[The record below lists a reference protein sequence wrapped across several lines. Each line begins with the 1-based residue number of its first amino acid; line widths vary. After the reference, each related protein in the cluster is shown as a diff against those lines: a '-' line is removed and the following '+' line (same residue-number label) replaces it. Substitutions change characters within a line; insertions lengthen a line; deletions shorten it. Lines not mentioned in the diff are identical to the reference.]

1 MASEN
6 MEVAALGRPFTV
18 GMLYDARKDKLIP
31 GLTLQDDATLQ
42 NKIHES
48 SQQGSTFQITSSDS
62 IQEKTSLLDV
72 EASLKA
78 SFLGGLIEVGGSAKY
93 LNDQKKFKNQSRV
106 TLQYKAT
113 THFKQLSLST
123 PEARKTH
130 QIDDAVK
137 SVATHVVTAI
147 LYGANAFFVFD
158 SQKLQADSV
167 QEIQGSM
174 EAVIRKIPALDIQGK
189 VDIKLSDKE
198 KELTDKFSC
207 TFHGDFILDSNPATF
222 QDAVKTYQELPK
234 LLGAQKENS
243 VPLKVWLMPLKKL
256 DSTAADIVKQIE
268 VAVVSKVQEALDGVN
283 ELKMRCNESLEDSL
297 VECFPQIQKKLSR
310 FQRNCD
316 DYRSSIK
323 EAIAKKLPSIRA
335 GEEDECSLEK
345 LFEHRDTSP
354 FSDENLNNWLLDK
367 ERQINIIKSCLDGID
382 RTNII
387 ANESQFDRVIFTP
400 GVEDI
405 LCFVFTSLESADSY
419 LDKMVNYLHQHDS
432 KQAVDVD
439 PPSKDRWYKSD
450 EVISRMKEK
459 AKLFHALY
467 KELKNSSRVR
477 LVVTT
482 KSDEKN
488 RGASLYHYSKGK
500 LITADF
506 TKPDVPPVEKI
517 SDKSSLMWYACD
529 LTMDTNTVNYD
540 LTLSDGNKKA
550 THGTRQSYPD
560 HPKRFRDF
568 PQVLCNESLTGRHY
582 WEVEWEDGY
591 NEDVAVGVAY
601 KEIPRTGEGS
611 LLGRNDM
618 SWCFGLYTV
627 KPELFRS
634 HKNNC
639 KHLPFPPTGCKRL
652 GVYLD
657 WPAGTLSF
665 YQVSSNTLSHLY
677 TYHTT
682 FTQPVYPGCFIKIPV
697 TDRTFHQMSVDMMIC
712 SLKST

>member
-682 FTQPVYPGCFIKIPV
+682 FTQPVYPAFCWQKTQI
-697 TDRTFHQMSVDMMIC
+697 
-712 SLKST
+712 L

>member
-682 FTQPVYPGCFIKIPV
+682 FTQPVYPGCFIKSQRSSAYLCPIN
-697 TDRTFHQMSVDMMIC
+697 
-712 SLKST
+712 

>member
-682 FTQPVYPGCFIKIPV
+682 FTQLFLLFLIGDGGSSISF
-697 TDRTFHQMSVDMMIC
+697 F
-712 SLKST
+712 

>member
-6 MEVAALGRPFTV
+6 IEVAALGRPFTV

-31 GLTLQDDATLQ
+31 GFTLWDDATLQ

-48 SQQGSTFQITSSDS
+48 PQQGSTFQITSSDS

-113 THFKQLSLST
+113 THFKQLSVTT
-123 PEARKTH
+123 PEARKTN
-130 QIDDAVK
+130 QIDDSVK

-189 VDIKLSDKE
+189 IDIKLSDKE

-234 LLGAQKENS
+234 LLGAQKENG
-243 VPLKVWLMPLKKL
+243 VPLKVWLTPLKNF
-256 DSTAADIVKQIE
+256 DSSAADMVKQIK
-268 VAVVSKVQEALDGVN
+268 ATVVSKVQEALDGVN
-283 ELKMRCNESLEDSL
+283 ELQMRCNESLEDSL
-297 VECFPQIQKKLSR
+297 VECFPQIHKKLSR

-382 RTNII
+382 RTNIV
-387 ANESQFDRVIFTP
+387 ANKSQFDRVMFTP
-400 GVEDI
+400 GVEDL

-550 THGTRQSYPD
+550 TRGTRQSYPD
-560 HPKRFRDF
+560 HPKRFRDC

-601 KEIPRTGEGS
+601 KEIRRTDYSSQLGS
-611 LLGRNDM
+611 TNI
-618 SWCFGLYTV
+618 SWCFGLNTIIT
-627 KPELFRS
+627 KLFVG
-634 HKNNC
+634 HNDKWENF
-639 KHLPFPPTGCKRL
+639 PFPPTGCKRV

-682 FTQPVYPGCFIKIPV
+682 FTQPVYPGCFIKSQV
-697 TDRTFHQMSVDMMIC
+697 GSNQQTTTTAKIC
-712 SLKST
+712 